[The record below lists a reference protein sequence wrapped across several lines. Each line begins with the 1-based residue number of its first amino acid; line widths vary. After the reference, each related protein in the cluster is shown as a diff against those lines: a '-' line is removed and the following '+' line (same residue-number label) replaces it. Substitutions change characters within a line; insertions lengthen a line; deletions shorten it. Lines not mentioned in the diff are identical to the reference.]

1 MRQLAAFGH
10 DAGPDSTGSGY
21 AWFTSP
27 RMAEID
33 APALAAHAAAKA
45 EPSAHP
51 RDLLPSRYPD
61 PQSKRST
68 FVHTFCLT
76 AQGLDGDP
84 VYLLDQFLCYGFK
97 LFQDGGGFIKLCAG
111 R

>member
-1 MRQLAAFGH
+1 MRT
-10 DAGPDSTGSGY
+10 PDSTGSGY

-33 APALAAHAAAKA
+33 APAPAAHAAAEAKL
-45 EPSAHP
+45 SSHP

-68 FVHTFCLT
+68 DWPPRFGPT
-76 AQGLDGDP
+76 
-84 VYLLDQFLCYGFK
+84 
-97 LFQDGGGFIKLCAG
+97 
-111 R
+111 